1 MALPIFNQLAEKLN
15 INGQDY
21 EDEYEDDYEDDYEDA
36 RPAKKVKAPA
46 KISSFISRKPI
57 ESEYQA
63 GSVVVKVT
71 PEKFNDVQKVT
82 DMLRD
87 GYTVILNTEACD
99 EDLARRICDF
109 CSGSV
114 YALDAHFE
122 PISGSAVEG
131 SPCGLFTCTPEEVPV
146 YSETDYENDIE
157 EEAPRKKSRR

>member
-1 MALPIFNQLAEKLN
+1 
-15 INGQDY
+15 
-21 EDEYEDDYEDDYEDA
+21 
-36 RPAKKVKAPA
+36 
-46 KISSFISRKPI
+46 
-57 ESEYQA
+57 
-63 GSVVVKVT
+63 
-71 PEKFNDVQKVT
+71 
-82 DMLRD
+82 MLRD

-99 EDLARRICDF
+99 EELAQRIIDF

-146 YSETDYENDIE
+146 FSEADYANETE

>member
-1 MALPIFNQLAEKLN
+1 MAFPIFSQLAEKLN

-21 EDEYEDDYEDDYEDA
+21 EDDYEDDYEEEYETVK
-36 RPAKKVKAPA
+36 PAKKTKAPA

-57 ESEYQA
+57 ESDYQA
-63 GSVVVKVT
+63 GAAVVKVK
-71 PEKFNDVQKVT
+71 PESYNDVQKVT

-87 GYTVILNTEACD
+87 GYTVILNTESCD
-99 EDLARRICDF
+99 EELAQRIIDF

-122 PISGSAVEG
+122 PISGAAVDG

-146 YSETDYENDIE
+146 FSDMEYESDAE